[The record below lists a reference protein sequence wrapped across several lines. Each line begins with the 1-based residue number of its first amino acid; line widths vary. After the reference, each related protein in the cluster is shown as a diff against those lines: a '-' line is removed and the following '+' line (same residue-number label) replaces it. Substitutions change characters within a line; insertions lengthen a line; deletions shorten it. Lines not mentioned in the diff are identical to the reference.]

1 MVWIKGSQAGRV
13 SSTSSPG
20 GTCTP
25 PSGPRPSTYVSMQ
38 PWQVRTQRFRAAR
51 FGRRGLD
58 PGEVRAFLDRLAT
71 ELTAQHEALRAARLE
86 AARLGGEV
94 RRLRAERARRPNAGR
109 R

>member
-1 MVWIKGSQAGRV
+1 MVGGFFRWDGGAGWASRRFGAA
-13 SSTSSPG
+13 P
-20 GTCTP
+20 
-25 PSGPRPSTYVSMQ
+25 GPRPSAYASMQ

-86 AARLGGEV
+86 VARLGGEV
-94 RRLRAERARRPNAGR
+94 RRLRAERARRPDAGR